1 MDREAELQNKIKVL
15 QLREEETS
23 LSVAENKL
31 MVHRE
36 LESKEDVIREL
47 NKQLA
52 TANSKSKLLVL
63 NCSFM
68 VSSGTHSIAPIAPTP
83 HESFDFLFIIA
94 GTDLQREVEQL
105 HEGFKKVTLVL
116 SQDVT
121 LWCSNYN
128 LVFVLPGPGGGKTR
142 SFKTNSSG
150 NAADRQC
157 EQETRGTVGNA

>member
-1 MDREAELQNKIKVL
+1 MIEREAELQNKIKVL

-52 TANSKSKLLVL
+52 TANSKSKLLHR
-63 NCSFM
+63 SFK
-68 VSSGTHSIAPIAPTP
+68 VSSGMHSIAPKTATP
-83 HESFDFLFIIA
+83 HESSDFLFIIA
-94 GTDLQREVEQL
+94 GTDLQREIEQL
-105 HEGFKKVTLVL
+105 HEGFKKVTLVY

-121 LWCSNYN
+121 LWFSNYI
-128 LVFVLPGPGGGKTR
+128 LVFVLTGPGGGKTR

-157 EQETRGTVGNA
+157 EQETRGTVGHA